1 MKQELKN
8 EWTIRFITEN
18 IWWISLITRE
28 FDYLEYI
35 YKFNPDEN
43 WVGTELF
50 ISENG
55 VSKMSSLNEESEEK
69 IQELC
74 NELHIRMQK
83 HTGGDWRKLI
93 FTIENGKVKTKFIY
107 DVQSYM
113 DQFKEHLD
121 LM

>member
-1 MKQELKN
+1 M
-8 EWTIRFITEN
+8 N
-18 IWWISLITRE
+18 IQLDLLQKIYDEFKLSKDG

-50 ISENG
+50 TSENG
-55 VSKMSSLNEESEEK
+55 IPKTINLMEESEEK
-69 IQELC
+69 IKELC
-74 NELHIRMQK
+74 NELHTCMQI

-107 DVQSYM
+107 DVQSCM
-113 DQFKEHLD
+113 DQFKD
-121 LM
+121 L

>member
-1 MKQELKN
+1 MN
-8 EWTIRFITEN
+8 EQLDLLQKIYDEFH
-18 IWWISLITRE
+18 SLHER

-55 VSKMSSLNEESEEK
+55 VSKMSSLDEESEEK

-74 NELHIRMQK
+74 NELHMRMQK
-83 HTGGDWRKLI
+83 HTGGDWRKFI

-107 DVQSYM
+107 DVQSCM
-113 DQFKEHLD
+113 DQFKEH
-121 LM
+121 